1 MLLLQNKNQKL
12 IIAIYLRIGKSYT
25 IYLKLVSRV
34 PKLRNS
40 QITAT

>member
-12 IIAIYLRIGKSYT
+12 IIAIYLRITYT